1 MPDLG
6 ALRLG
11 PICQVLVEGLYTST
25 EERKLCPEKP
35 PTTRTF
41 PSTTAAPASPLPIPM
56 GAILSQFM
64 GDFKVSN
71 FSQDFNRTWLRG
83 LPLPPNTKMVEPI
96 DTEVAKAL
104 GSVID
109 KPLFTED

>member
-25 EERKLCPEKP
+25 EERKLYPEKP

-41 PSTTAAPASPLPIPM
+41 PSTTAAPASLLPVPM

-64 GDFKVSN
+64 GDLKVSN
-71 FSQDFNRTWLRG
+71 FSQDFNWLNE
-83 LPLPPNTKMVEPI
+83 LPLPPNT
-96 DTEVAKAL
+96 
-104 GSVID
+104 
-109 KPLFTED
+109 